1 MKRNWIGTQAVR
13 ALTTLVAALPLT
25 AVNALDGV
33 SPGFANQ
40 LERGS
45 EGQWQGQYAGDPDYL
60 PPEYETPVHGGA
72 AYDGPV
78 FDEPVYNPSEYSPHS
93 THRHAGHCSSCD
105 APSGQCGCKS
115 DHGDGIFAKL
125 HKMKQQRDCHI
136 DPWWAHRTS
145 LFGEFLW
152 LRPGSTDLIYATEQ
166 TDPDP
171 AVASPTGPLGIV
183 GLDAEA
189 GFRVGGSLGLSQC
202 SSIQLSYARWDGS
215 SQSSIAAQQ
224 NNVLA
229 SNVTHPSVAT
239 SGNSSL
245 EAFASQEMNFQTVDL
260 NYRHLWKQTDSIAVN
275 WLAGVRYGN
284 IEQKFSADQTVSVA
298 TGLTNVAT
306 DIDFDGFGIS
316 GGLDFETYS
325 CKTGLMLYGKTMA
338 SLMAG
343 EWNATYDQRNQFGG
357 GVISNRYEDFHA
369 TPTLDAELGVR
380 WMGHKRHLVLSSGF
394 LMSAWY
400 ESVTTRSYIDSVRDG
415 QLTDAGET
423 MTFSGLTA
431 RAEWRF

>member
-1 MKRNWIGTQAVR
+1 MKRHWIGTQARR
-13 ALTTLVAALPLT
+13 ALTALFAALPLT
-25 AVNALDGV
+25 AAVALDGV
-33 SPGFANQ
+33 SPEMAYE
-40 LERGS
+40 LEAAG
-45 EGQWQGQYAGDPDYL
+45 EGQWSDYAVAPASHEAPHYQG
-60 PPEYETPVHGGA
+60 PEYSEQGFA
-72 AYDGPV
+72 
-78 FDEPVYNPSEYSPHS
+78 EPVYVGSDYSPHMPHHGS
-93 THRHAGHCSSCD
+93 NYCDSCD
-105 APSGQCGCKS
+105 APSGHCSCSRDGGS
-115 DHGDGIFAKL
+115 GIFAKL
-125 HKMKQQRDCHI
+125 HDRKRQRDHHVA
-136 DPWWAHRTS
+136 PWWAHRTS

-189 GFRVGGSLGLSQC
+189 GFRVGGSIGLSQC

-215 SQSSIAAQQ
+215 SQHSIEAQQ
-224 NNVLA
+224 NNVLS

-245 EAFASQEMNFQTVDL
+245 EAMASQDMNFQTLDL
-260 NYRHLWKQTDSIAVN
+260 NYRHLWKKTDSIAVN

-284 IEQKFSADQTVSVA
+284 IEQQFSADQTVAVA

-325 CKTGLMLYGKTMA
+325 CTTGLMLYGKTMA

-380 WMGHKRHLVLSSGF
+380 WMGKKRHLVLSSGF

-400 ESVTTRSYIDSVRDG
+400 EAVTTRSYINSVRDG